1 MKKSTTVFETVLFTI
16 SGKMAASTL
25 IFNSL
30 AMKTTVSNFG
40 LLWQF
45 SKSMVVWE
53 FILIKQWSEVEMWA
67 LRKPVLDAHILSP
80 REKVKVLEQEIV
92 MERITADR
100 QS

>member
-1 MKKSTTVFETVLFTI
+1 
-16 SGKMAASTL
+16 
-25 IFNSL
+25 
-30 AMKTTVSNFG
+30 
-40 LLWQF
+40 
-45 SKSMVVWE
+45 MVVWE